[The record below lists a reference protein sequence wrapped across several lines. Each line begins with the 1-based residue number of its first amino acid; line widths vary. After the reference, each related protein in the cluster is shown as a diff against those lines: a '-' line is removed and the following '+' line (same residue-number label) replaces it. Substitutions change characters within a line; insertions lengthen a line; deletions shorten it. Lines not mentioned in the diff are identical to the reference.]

1 MNTQTVSL
9 LLENKPGALAR
20 VVGVLSGFGY
30 NIVSLTA
37 APCGD
42 LSLTRT
48 TAVYETEADPRSY
61 ARVVAR
67 LNKLIPI
74 LSAVD
79 VTGQPVLAQEMVL
92 ARLHAFNRESAA
104 TAMQIARDFG
114 ARIAGPAQAGLEL
127 QAAACP
133 SMMDEFASRLRS
145 CGDLELVRSGLVA
158 LVSSAADAMPLD

>member
-20 VVGVLSGFGY
+20 VVGVLSGLGH

-37 APCGD
+37 APCAD
-42 LSLTRT
+42 SSLTRT
-48 TAVYETEADPRSY
+48 TVVFETEPDPRAF

-79 VTGQPVLAQEMVL
+79 VTGRPVLAQEMML
-92 ARLHAFNRESAA
+92 ARLHAFNRESAVA
-104 TAMQIARDFG
+104 AMQIADDFG
-114 ARIAGPAQAGLEL
+114 ARIAGPAQAELEL

-133 SMMDEFASRLRS
+133 STIDELASRLRS

-158 LVSSAADAMPLD
+158 LVS

>member
-9 LLENKPGALAR
+9 LLENKPSALAR
-20 VVGVLSGFGY
+20 VVGVLGGLGY

-37 APCGD
+37 APCED
-42 LSLTRT
+42 PLLTRAT
-48 TAVYETEADPRSY
+48 VVFETGADPKAC
-61 ARVVAR
+61 ARVIAR

-74 LSAVD
+74 VSAVD

-104 TAMQIARDFG
+104 AAMQVAHDFG

-133 SMMDEFASRLRS
+133 STMDEFASRLSRY
-145 CGDLELVRSGLVA
+145 GTLELVRSGLVA
-158 LVSSAADAMPLD
+158 LVS